1 MRRLAYEHRQSEES
15 AACKYHVTHTDCALL
30 ASCRGAELCCSFH
43 VFCQF
48 FPFSTLGAHLTD
60 GGGFP
65 RPSSALF
72 KFDDGVGVV
81 RWRGR
86 QRGGMWR
93 RWRRGEQFCH
103 ISDAD
108 GQHGKLHA
116 RRVRHSIKL
125 RTMSPSFFP
134 GVATGT
140 NALTSDEYCA
150 QILGAGVVGLP
161 YAFYHAGAWLSVV
174 CMVVATLMASATMG
188 YIFETSAWA
197 SLYLSTTSSSAVSDD
212 ATAQRREPSVE
223 EEGGE
228 GDRGGSEGDNVGDVG
243 VEEIAGPGRDA
254 ERERIGW
261 PGWEVERRAFEIS
274 ELCGI
279 FLGRRARRA
288 FEVCLFCYTMG
299 TCWLFATIFASSLA
313 LVVPLPL
320 PHQPVS
326 LSWCLTNCEARDSA
340 SCLSETGACEWAA
353 GNNTA
358 ANASALAARA
368 PSWADAGAASGG
380 RCVPD
385 AQVLSYC
392 ECSYHVFLA
401 FFALAMGVCVS
412 LDVSKLHWLQLGIS
426 ALAVSS
432 LSAMILTCVLA
443 TLDDRDP
450 DDTPFDSLPA
460 TDIRGLGKIVTAALF
475 GQLCHQGVPTV
486 VALMRHREHAKN
498 VFRVSL
504 GVTLGIYLALCF
516 ATNVYFG
523 PRVLPII
530 TLDWQDYTG
539 GARVGM
545 PISWWARVISLS
557 VITFPVMTVSA
568 AFPLCIFPLSQ
579 TVYKALVPRL
589 RPRLGSAAAAASDAL
604 AARNAAAAGAS
615 GAAQRWWRG
624 FTAIV

>member
-1 MRRLAYEHRQSEES
+1 M
-15 AACKYHVTHTDCALL
+15 
-30 ASCRGAELCCSFH
+30 
-43 VFCQF
+43 
-48 FPFSTLGAHLTD
+48 
-60 GGGFP
+60 
-65 RPSSALF
+65 
-72 KFDDGVGVV
+72 
-81 RWRGR
+81 
-86 QRGGMWR
+86 
-93 RWRRGEQFCH
+93 
-103 ISDAD
+103 
-108 GQHGKLHA
+108 
-116 RRVRHSIKL
+116 
-125 RTMSPSFFP
+125 
-134 GVATGT
+134 
-140 NALTSDEYCA
+140 TSDEYCA

-188 YIFETSAWA
+188 YIIETSAWA
-197 SLYLSTTSSSAVSDD
+197 SLYMSTTSSSAVSDD

-604 AARNAAAAGAS
+604 AARNAAAAGAAGAQESES
-615 GAAQRWWRG
+615 GALDWPLLASVSAESHVLPGGRVREEEGGGGGGSERAPGRQAEHDPLELFQKKQPRLWGGCSRR
-624 FTAIV
+624 